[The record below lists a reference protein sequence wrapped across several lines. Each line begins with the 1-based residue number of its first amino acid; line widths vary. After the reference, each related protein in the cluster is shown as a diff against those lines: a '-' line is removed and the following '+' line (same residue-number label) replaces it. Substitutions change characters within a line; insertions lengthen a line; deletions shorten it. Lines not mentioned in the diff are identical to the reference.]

1 MVLEQRRDQEAE
13 PKADFYLNNIYWVPT
28 LYLPMTQRLFWC
40 PHQMSSL
47 TTLSLT
53 PSVAATVASWVLL
66 RLTTRILPQHPCV
79 LCCVLGIQGE
89 QDKSETCA
97 RHIVGTQ
104 QTEKIKVPAPAC
116 FASVAKRQRNH
127 YLVAISINI
136 KKHYRESQRVATKT
150 LPHLGSQEGLSKV
163 RPDG

>member
-1 MVLEQRRDQEAE
+1 MPPPNVLS
-13 PKADFYLNNIYWVPT
+13 NHSVPHT
-28 LYLPMTQRLFWC
+28 LCR
-40 PHQMSSL
+40 S
-47 TTLSLT
+47 
-53 PSVAATVASWVLL
+53 TVASWVLL
-66 RLTTRILPQHPCV
+66 RLTTQILPQHPCV

-89 QDKSETCA
+89 QGKSETGA

-116 FASVAKRQRNH
+116 FASVEKRQRNH

-136 KKHYRESQRVATKT
+136 KKHYRESQRVATKI

-163 RPDG
+163 TTLELRPDG